1 MLVRRVL
8 PLVVVTALVLA
19 PAGSAGAQSRRASA
33 PAAASAPNLVGSWS
47 GTATVQLGDSTLV
60 VPVNYTF
67 TQAGTNVAGTAMVP
81 GQGAGPIGNVVRDG
95 KRLRFRVTAPEG
107 KQLEHDGAFVGDD
120 AIEGIVTL
128 DSLPVAKFR
137 IAAKRG
143 AATAR

>member
-1 MLVRRVL
+1 MLLRRVL
-8 PLVVVTALVLA
+8 PLVVTIALVLVTA
-19 PAGSAGAQSRRASA
+19 DSAGAQSRRASA
-33 PAAASAPNLVGSWS
+33 PAPASMPTLVGLWS

-67 TQAGTNVAGTAMVP
+67 TQAGANLAGTAMVP
-81 GQGAGPIGNVVRDG
+81 GQGAGPIGNVVREG

-107 KQLEHDGAFVGDD
+107 KRLEHDGAFVSDD

-143 AATAR
+143 APAAK

>member
-1 MLVRRVL
+1 MSIRR
-8 PLVVVTALVLA
+8 ALIVAAVFAFA
-19 PAGSAGAQSRRASA
+19 PSGAAGAQQRAAKA
-33 PAAASAPNLVGSWS
+33 PAAAPSPALVGLWS
-47 GTATVQLGDSTLV
+47 GTATVQIGDSTIT

-67 TQAGTNVAGTAMVP
+67 TQAGSAVAGTAMVP

-107 KQLEHDGAFVGDD
+107 RQLEHDGAFVGDD

-143 AATAR
+143 APGTK